1 MPREIACQSRQS
13 SRKLKTKSVATK
25 ARRDAVK
32 FVERKPLAGT
42 DVETAF
48 A

>member
-1 MPREIACQSRQS
+1 MPREIGCRSRQS

-25 ARRDAVK
+25 ARRDAAK
-32 FVERKPLAGT
+32 FVEQKPLAEK